1 MAIFL
6 KLGDIE
12 GDVPSDEDSKH
23 GGWIKCDSFAN
34 GTSRYIYMDV
44 GAHQRDTNN
53 PEFHEIGLKMRMN
66 KGSPKVFMA
75 SVVGKPMKA
84 QIHIT
89 RTGPAGLENY
99 LEVTLTDAYVTH
111 YSMDCD
117 DDTPIETISLNYL
130 ELQQN
135 LIPVNPDGTPGSKTP
150 VGFSMKTGK
159 KM

>member
-23 GGWIKCDSFAN
+23 GGWIKCDSFVN
-34 GTSRYIYMDV
+34 GSSRFIFVDV
-44 GAHQRDTNN
+44 GAHQRDTND
-53 PEFHEIGLKMRMN
+53 PEFREVGLRMRMH

-75 SVVGKPMKA
+75 SVVGKPVKA

-89 RTGPAGLENY
+89 RTGHTGLENY
-99 LEVTLTDAYVTH
+99 LEVTLTDTYVTH
-111 YSMDCD
+111 YSMECN
-117 DDTPIETISLNYL
+117 DDTPEEMISLNYA
-130 ELQQN
+130 EIEQN
-135 LIPVNPDGTPGSKTP
+135 YIPNNHDGTPGSKVP

-159 KM
+159 KK